1 MTVTEETMKRNH
13 EISRRDFL
21 QLTASVGMLA
31 ALGEFK
37 LSNAAPVQDYKALVC
52 IFMQGGNDGHNVV
65 VPLSGAQY
73 NAYTA
78 ARGGLA
84 LPLNQLL
91 SINDPTLGPFG
102 LHYGMPELQS
112 IYQQGKMAVV
122 SNVGNLVRPTTY
134 ADYQA
139 SNQLPTN
146 LRSHS
151 DQVAQMQTGFPNAM
165 GSTGWGGRTADLMQ
179 ANNAGT
185 TFPVSISMNGT
196 ALFCVGNVAASATLQ
211 PGNDLDQN
219 AMGIWPPAAAQ
230 ARLTAQQQIV
240 SQNSGN
246 SMIQAANKV
255 MSDALQLNPIL
266 KAAAGNPSFVTP
278 FPQTTIG
285 NQLKEVARFI
295 SLRQQLG
302 AGRQVFF
309 CSLGGFDTHGGESYQ
324 QWDLLRQVSQAA
336 SAFYNATVEIGA
348 ANQVTTFTLSDFGRT
363 LQPSGS
369 GSDHGWGSHHLVMG
383 GAVNGGRIYGTFPL
397 MTNYANFN
405 ATHDDYADNRGVLL
419 PGVALCQYGS
429 TMARWFGATDAQL
442 DTLFP
447 TVTNFPVRDLGF
459 MS

>member
-1 MTVTEETMKRNH
+1 
-13 EISRRDFL
+13 
-21 QLTASVGMLA
+21 
-31 ALGEFK
+31 
-37 LSNAAPVQDYKALVC
+37 
-52 IFMQGGNDGHNVV
+52 
-65 VPLSGAQY
+65 
-73 NAYTA
+73 
-78 ARGGLA
+78 
-84 LPLNQLL
+84 
-91 SINDPTLGPFG
+91 
-102 LHYGMPELQS
+102 
-112 IYQQGKMAVV
+112 
-122 SNVGNLVRPTTY
+122 
-134 ADYQA
+134 
-139 SNQLPTN
+139 
-146 LRSHS
+146 
-151 DQVAQMQTGFPNAM
+151 MQTGFPDAM

-255 MSDALQLNPIL
+255 MNDALQLNPIL

-278 FPQTTIG
+278 FPQTSIG

-309 CSLGGFDTHGGESYQ
+309 CSIGGFDTHSGESYQ

-429 TMARWFGATDAQL
+429 TMARWFGATEAQL
-442 DTLFP
+442 DGLFP
-447 TVTNFPVRDLGF
+447 TVTNFAVRELGF